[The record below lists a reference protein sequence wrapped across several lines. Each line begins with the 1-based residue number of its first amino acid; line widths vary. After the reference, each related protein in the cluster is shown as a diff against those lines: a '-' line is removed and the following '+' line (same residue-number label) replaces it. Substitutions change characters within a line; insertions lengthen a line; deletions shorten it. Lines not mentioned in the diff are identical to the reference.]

1 MSENYLDHRI
11 QNGKIKDAI
20 LESIAENFPIEHQGR
35 KLLVDNIYVE
45 DKLRDDNFPE
55 QKKFKISRK
64 TWQTPI
70 KADLKLV
77 DGVTGKVISKKSNV
91 KIGSIPKLTNRFTT
105 IIDGNEY
112 QTTNQLRRRS
122 GVYATVQQ
130 NGILKSEF
138 NLSKGKNFSLFLDP
152 TSQVFSLVYREKN
165 RKYRLW
171 TILNALGVADS
182 EITKAWGDELLAVNK
197 KGALNTEASE
207 LTSIY
212 KILYGKEP
220 ANFDEVISGINYY
233 FDSNTEVDNQ
243 VTLTTLGKSFSKIDG
258 ETLLLASTK
267 LLNILKEK
275 DVPDERDS
283 LVFKELLGVDDLLSQ
298 HFKKQQPLLKS
309 KITRTMGL
317 QDDVRNIISASTFT
331 KPIKNFFTTG
341 DLTSTPEQTNP
352 VKIVADWRSTT
363 PMGTGGITSGHQITL
378 ETRDVQPTHLGF
390 LDPLATPESGK
401 VGVTVGL
408 ASETTKTD
416 KGLSTPVLT
425 KDGKKL
431 YLNPVE
437 FYESIV
443 GMPDQYTLKNSKP
456 TARQR
461 VVKAYHKGQP
471 IITTPAKIQ
480 FYMRAPQSMFSFKA
494 NLIPFLPT
502 VQSNR
507 ASMGAKMITQA
518 VPLDQR
524 EEPLVQ
530 VIRSGNET
538 YEDLLGGFLSPVLG
552 KDPATGKTRTGV
564 VTSVDKNYITI
575 KTTDGKSI
583 KRGLY
588 HNFPLNQDGYL
599 DSEPLVQVGDKV
611 NSSTPLADNNYSTGE
626 TLAIGK
632 NLNVAYMSYKGYNF
646 EDAAVLTESAA
657 EKLAHTMIHKLNV
670 FFTPK
675 MSTFDLTK
683 FRAHFPLELEADNA
697 KKLDERGIIKKGQKV
712 LPGEAVIAFL
722 SEKELDVQDKALRR
736 LDKVVFSPYK
746 HNITTWD
753 EEDEGIVTDVSVTGR
768 NIDVYIKSSHKLKEG
783 DKISGRYG
791 NKSIITKIIPDDQ
804 APHTANGEVIDLM
817 LNPHTVPGR
826 MNTGQLLETAAGKL
840 AAKKGKVYKVK
851 NFEDPKKNYTKDLLK
866 ELKDNKIE
874 PNEILLDGK
883 NGKPFK
889 NKIFTGKQ
897 YVMKLRHHVKKKI
910 AHHGI
915 GQYDINEQP
924 IGKGAQKIGPDMT
937 YALIAHGAKATLRDM
952 SEIKG
957 RKNDE
962 YWRNIQ
968 LGLPPIKPTR
978 NFVFDKMTAYL
989 KAGGVNVDKK
999 GNLLQI
1005 MPLTDKKVR
1014 ALSNGEITEPAAI
1027 LMGKNLAAR
1036 KGGLFDPIITGGVV
1050 GDKWSHIKLARRIPN
1065 PMYEAAIIKALDLTQ
1080 PAYDAIIA
1088 GQEELDGA
1096 TGTEA
1101 IIKALSGISIKK
1113 KLTALKKELKGAP
1126 ETNVNVLNAKIR
1138 NLQAL
1143 VDLDMT
1149 IKDAYTTQYIPI
1161 LPPKFRPI
1169 YPLPSGDLVPSDINK
1184 HYRDIGA
1191 INQTFK
1197 EGLKQDILDS
1207 KTITESDLALYNSVK
1222 AMQGFIDP
1230 KTYGAQK
1237 YKGIIK
1243 ELRGKDQAKSGFIQ
1257 GAAWARRQDLSA
1269 RSTITV
1275 EPTLG
1280 INEVGIPKDMAY
1292 TVYKPFVIR
1301 SMKQMGIPTSDAVK
1315 YVKEDNPFAQKAL
1328 LSVMEKRPLLLN
1340 RAPSLHKHSIQA
1352 FYPQV
1357 TEGKSIRLNPL
1368 IVKGFNADFDG
1379 DTMGVHVPV
1388 SKEAVEEAT
1397 NMVPSKI
1404 LFKHGDNALVPGLGQ
1419 DYQLGLYYLSQ
1430 FDKSSTKKYTN
1441 ISEAK
1446 KDLAEGKITMQ
1457 TKVTIGGVKCSIG
1470 QYMINKPL
1478 PGPLQN
1484 YKREL
1489 NGKQVKDLLTAI
1501 GKNYPSYFVNVINTW
1516 KNLGAMY
1523 AHSRGTTLSL
1533 TDFDVDRSYRDTIL
1547 MKELPKLKGKSK
1559 AKRVEGLN
1567 KITQL
1572 VQKAQDAALKAQN
1585 NAYDMINS
1593 GSLSEAGNVRQMISM
1608 PGVLT
1613 DVKGQPLD
1621 LPVLRS
1627 YAEGL
1632 DTGDYFNTHYAARK
1646 GTVDRA
1652 VNTQESGALN
1662 KAVLTVT
1669 RRLLIIETDCGTR
1682 KSIEVE
1688 LDDNNV
1694 LDRYVAETIP
1704 GVVRRNQLID
1714 SEILLKLKGANTKTI
1729 HVRSPLTCEA
1739 PQGLCQHCYGLLPN
1753 GSPPALGTNVGALDA
1768 HAVTER
1774 ATQLTM
1780 QTFHT
1785 GGAATTGGV
1794 VESFPRLQQLL
1805 KVPQTLKGQAILSPV
1820 KGKVKGIDK
1829 NLTGGYDV
1837 RIEGYG
1843 TINDKTITI
1852 PAGRLPV
1859 IQKGDKVTKGDRLS
1873 EGSVKPQELGELKD
1887 HLTAQQYIVD
1897 QLDGIYDKKFYR
1909 KTFETVVRSMSDNAV
1924 VTEAPD
1930 NSGYIRGDKASTSYL
1945 KNLNKDRKRQNL
1957 APVKYKEYFKS
1968 VDTLNVD
1975 YPDFLTQF
1983 TTNRLKSALTTGA
1996 AKGNYANIKGKDPIP
2011 AYLYGEG
2018 FGKGDAAKGEFY

>member
-1 MSENYLDHRI
+1 MAENYLDHRL

-35 KLLVDNIYVE
+35 TLTLENVTVE
-45 DKLRDDNFPE
+45 DKLRDDDFPE
-55 QKKFKISRK
+55 QKKFKIARK

-77 DGVTGKVISKKSNV
+77 DNLTGRTISRKKNV

-112 QTTNQLRRRS
+112 QTTNQLRRKS

-138 NLSKGKNFSLFLDP
+138 NLSRGKNFSLFLDP
-152 TSQVFSLVYREKN
+152 TTQIFSLVYREKN

-171 TILNALGVADS
+171 TILNALGTVDAD
-182 EITKAWGDELLAVNK
+182 IRKVWGDELLEVNK

-212 KILYGKEP
+212 KILYGKDP
-220 ANFDEVISGINYY
+220 ANFDEVISGIKYY
-233 FDSNTEVDNQ
+233 FDSNTEVDGQ
-243 VTLTTLGKSFSKIDG
+243 VTLTTLGKSFNKING
-258 ETLLLASTK
+258 ETILLASKK
-267 LLNILKEK
+267 LLDILKEK
-275 DVPDERDS
+275 EVPDERDS
-283 LVFKELLGVDDLLSQ
+283 LVFKELLGVDDLLTQ

-331 KPIKNFFTTG
+331 KPIKTFFTTG

-416 KGLSTPVLT
+416 KGLSTPVIT
-425 KDGKKL
+425 KEGKST
-431 YLNPVE
+431 YLNPIE
-437 FYESIV
+437 FYGSIV
-443 GMPDQYTLKNSKP
+443 GMPDQYTLKNGKP
-456 TARQR
+456 TALLRT
-461 VVKAYHKGQP
+461 VKAYIKGQP
-471 IITTPAKIQ
+471 VITTPAKVQ
-480 FYMRAPQSMFSFKA
+480 YYMRAPQSMFSFKA

-518 VPLDQR
+518 VPLDER
-524 EEPLVQ
+524 EAPLVQ
-530 VIRSGNET
+530 VTRSGNDT

-552 KDPATGKTRTGV
+552 KDPATNKNRSGV
-564 VTSVDKNYITI
+564 VQKVDKNYITI
-575 KTTDGKSI
+575 KTDDGKLI

-599 DSEPLVQVGDKV
+599 NSAPLVKEGDKV
-611 NSSTPLADNNYSTGE
+611 KSNTPLAENNYSKGE
-626 TLAIGK
+626 TLSLGK

-657 EKLAHTMIHKLNV
+657 QKLAHTMIHKLNV

-675 MSTFDLTK
+675 ISTFDLKK
-683 FRAHFPLELEADNA
+683 FKAHFPTEVSPENSQ
-697 KKLDERGIIKKGQKV
+697 KLDERGIIKKGQKV

-722 SEKELDVQDKALRR
+722 SEKELDIQDKALRR
-736 LDKVVFSPYK
+736 LDKVVFTPFK
-746 HNITTWD
+746 KNVTTWD
-753 EEDEGIVTDVSVTGR
+753 EEDEGVVTDVSVTGR
-768 NIDVYIKSSHKLKEG
+768 NIDIYIKSSHKLKEG

-804 APHTANGEVIDLM
+804 APHTSDGVPIDLM

-840 AAKKGKVYKVK
+840 AAKQGKVYKVK
-851 NFEDPKKNYTKDLLK
+851 NFGDPKKDYTASLLK
-866 ELKDNKIE
+866 ELKENNIE
-874 PNEILLDGK
+874 PNETLFDGK
-883 NGKPFK
+883 NGKAFK

-910 AHHGI
+910 AHHGL

-937 YALIAHGAKATLRDM
+937 YALLAHGAKATLRDM
-952 SEIKG
+952 AEIKG

-962 YWRNIQ
+962 YWRNVQ
-968 LGLPPIKPTR
+968 LGLPPIKPNR

-989 KAGGVNVDKK
+989 QGAGVNVNKK
-999 GNLLQI
+999 GNQLQI

-1014 ALSNGEITEPAAI
+1014 QLSSGEITEPAAI

-1036 KGGLFDPIITGGVV
+1036 KGGLFDPIITGGVM
-1050 GDKWSHIKLARRIPN
+1050 GDNWSHIKLARRIPN

-1080 PAYDAIIA
+1080 PKYDAIIA
-1088 GQEELDGA
+1088 GKEELDGA

-1101 IIKALSGISIKK
+1101 IVKALSSISIKK
-1113 KLTALKKELKGAP
+1113 RITALKKELKTAP

-1143 VDLDMT
+1143 VDLNLST
-1149 IKDAYTTQYIPI
+1149 KEAYTTQYIPI

-1191 INQTFK
+1191 INQTYK
-1197 EGLKQDILDS
+1197 EGLKQDILDD
-1207 KTITESDLALYNSVK
+1207 KTVVSSDLALYNSVK

-1237 YKGIIK
+1237 YKGILK

-1257 GAAWARRQDLSA
+1257 GAAWSKRQDLSA

-1292 TVYKPFVIR
+1292 TIYKPFVIR
-1301 SMKQMGIPTSDAVK
+1301 DMKQMGIPTSDAIK
-1315 YVKEDNPFAQKAL
+1315 YVKEDNAFAKKAL
-1328 LSVMEKRPLLLN
+1328 HSVMEKRPLLLN

-1352 FYPQV
+1352 FYPQL
-1357 TEGKSIRLNPL
+1357 TEGESIRLNPL

-1388 SKEAVEEAT
+1388 SKEAVEEAA

-1419 DYQLGLYYLSQ
+1419 DYQLGLYYLS
-1430 FDKSSTKKYTN
+1430 KYEGSSTKKYTTLA
-1441 ISEAK
+1441 EAK
-1446 KDLAEGKITMQ
+1446 KDLADDKITML
-1457 TKVTIGGVKCSIG
+1457 TKVTIAGLKCSIG

-1478 PGPLQN
+1478 PGPLQD
-1484 YKREL
+1484 YTREL
-1489 NGKQVKDLLTAI
+1489 NGNNVKDLLTTL
-1501 GKNYPSYFVNVINTW
+1501 GKKYPSYFVNVINTW

-1523 AHSRGTTLSL
+1523 AHTRGTTLSL
-1533 TDFDVDRSYRDTIL
+1533 TDFNVDRKYRDEIL
-1547 MKELPKLKGKSK
+1547 LRELPKLKGKSK
-1559 AKRVEGLN
+1559 AKRTEGFN

-1572 VQKAQDAALKAQN
+1572 VQKAQDAALKAKN
-1585 NAYDMINS
+1585 NAYDMLNS
-1593 GSLSEAGNVRQMISM
+1593 GSLSKGGNVRQMISM

-1613 DVKGQPLD
+1613 DVKGRPLD

-1669 RRLLIIETDCGTR
+1669 RRLLVIETDCGTR
-1682 KSIEVE
+1682 KSITVE

-1694 LDRYVAETIP
+1694 LDRFAAESIP
-1704 GVVRRNQLID
+1704 GIIRRNQLID
-1714 SEILLKLKGANTKTI
+1714 SEALLKLKKAKTTEVK
-1729 HVRSPLTCEA
+1729 VRSPLTCEA
-1739 PQGLCQHCYGLLPN
+1739 AQGLCQHCYGLLPN
-1753 GSPPALGTNVGALDA
+1753 GNLPGIGTNVGALDA

-1805 KVPQTLKGQAILSPV
+1805 KVPQTLKGQAILSSV
-1820 KGKVKGIDK
+1820 KGKVKEITK
-1829 NLTGGYDV
+1829 NLTGGFDV

-1843 TINDKTITI
+1843 TANDKTITI

-1859 IQKGDKVTKGDRLS
+1859 VQKGSKVTRGDRLS
-1873 EGSVKPQELGELKD
+1873 EGSIKPQELGELKD
-1887 HLTAQQYIVD
+1887 HLTAQQYVVD

-1909 KTFETVVRSMSDNAV
+1909 KTFETVVRSMSDNAI

-1930 NSGYIRGDKASTSYL
+1930 NSGYIRGDRASTSYL
-1945 KNLNKDRKRQNL
+1945 KSLNKDRKQQKL
-1957 APVKYKEYFKS
+1957 APVRYKEYFKS
-1968 VDTLNVD
+1968 VDTLNTD
-1975 YPDFLTQF
+1975 YDDFLTQF
-1983 TTNRLKSALTTGA
+1983 TTNRLKNALTTGA
-1996 AKGNYANIKGKDPIP
+1996 AKGNYANIRGKDPIP